1 MELANT
7 PMSRMHRST
16 FESALP
22 VNRRTRAAL
31 RRLMLVLLFLSSG
44 WSFAAQPSFFRFDI
58 PQIAAAS
65 IADFGS
71 LNTPLQTGDRLK
83 ACGPVLCTVSSPTSV
98 RLFGVNLLFGAALP
112 DAGQAAQLA
121 RRLRALGVN
130 LVRLHGLDALSS
142 AGDGGPTGLLTS
154 GPFPTLDEQAVDR
167 LRDFLEQLRENGIYA
182 DLNLHVSYQFRPE
195 IDHTQALPNG
205 GPWPNQSK
213 PLLLIDETAIALQ
226 ARYAQMLL
234 ERLRGAGEPA
244 LALVEINNESS
255 LVYHWMDGTL
265 ERLVTGRLQ
274 ATLVAE
280 WRRYCQAHGV
290 ARCAEDN
297 GIVPFNTGDS
307 SKAAAFL
314 QFLSEKDKRYVD
326 TVAAAVKHV
335 NPDLLVLGSQMNFG
349 SLANFR
355 SFSAMD
361 VLDDHFYVDQ
371 YQFPRGMWRWDNWQI
386 TDRSNIATGL
396 VPLLGAAF
404 YRSFDKPF
412 LITEFN
418 QPWPNRQSSEIL
430 PETVAFASLQDW
442 SGLVF
447 HDYAQTRD
455 TYTTDS
461 PLEFSLVGDATKLV
475 QFGQA
480 AWIYRTGAI
489 ARLDAVMP
497 YGIDDALILDA
508 TRARTTDGLA
518 ALLEQHGVIN
528 ASSPFSARV
537 GYAADAPATQTTAP
551 TTAPATEPHAHFD
564 LRARNVVIN
573 APGVEG
579 VTGYLQPGRRYD
591 YGTFQIKLDPA
602 ARGFIS
608 LTLSARDNREIRQ
621 SRSLLLTVPGYTVGS
636 AMSSRGPVPQDLS
649 GTSAPLDYS
658 LKHVFEAPSP
668 RWTLFAPA
676 THEIISLR
684 AIKPPVW
691 MERVPCTLS
700 FSSSAASL
708 RVYPLDANGH
718 RLAALDPRFVRKT
731 HDGFAIDLQAPAQTP
746 SPWFELSA
754 SD

>member
-1 MELANT
+1 MFDSAF
-7 PMSRMHRST
+7 PASRR
-16 FESALP
+16 
-22 VNRRTRAAL
+22 VRAVSQI
-31 RRLMLVLLFLSSG
+31 LMLVLLFLSSESG
-44 WSFAAQPSFFRFDI
+44 LAAQTSFFRFDI
-58 PQIAAAS
+58 PEIAPAS

-71 LNTPLQTGDRLK
+71 LNAPLQPGDRLK
-83 ACGPVLCTVSSPTSV
+83 ACGPVLCTRNSPPSI

-112 DAGQAAQLA
+112 DANQAAQLT
-121 RRLRALGVN
+121 RQLRTLGVN
-130 LVRLHGLDALSS
+130 FVRLHGLDSLAS
-142 AGDGGPTGLLTS
+142 AGSSGPNGLLTS
-154 GPFPTLDEQAVDR
+154 GPFPTLDEQAVGR
-167 LRDFLEQLRENGIYA
+167 LRNFLERLRENGIYA
-182 DLNLHVSYQFRPE
+182 DINLHVSYQFRPAM
-195 IDHTQALPNG
+195 DHTQALPNG

-226 ARYAQMLL
+226 ARYAQTLL
-234 ERLRGAGEPA
+234 ERLRGAGEPS

-265 ERLVTGRLQ
+265 NRLVTGALQ
-274 ATLVAE
+274 AALVAE
-280 WRRYCQAHGV
+280 WRRYCQVHGV
-290 ARCAEDN
+290 SPCAEDN
-297 GIVPFNTGDS
+297 RIVPLDTADS

-326 TVAAAVKHV
+326 TVAAAVKRV
-335 NPDLLVLGSQMNFG
+335 NPDLLMIGTQMNFG

-371 YQFPRGMWRWDNWQI
+371 YQFPNGMWRWDNWQI

-430 PETVAFASLQDW
+430 PETVTFASLQDW
-442 SGLVF
+442 SGLAF

-455 TYTTDS
+455 AYTTDS

-489 ARLDAVMP
+489 PRLDAVMP
-497 YGIDDALILDA
+497 YAIEDALVFDA
-508 TRARTTDGLA
+508 TRARTTDRLA
-518 ALLEQHGVIN
+518 ALLEQHGVARASN
-528 ASSPFSARV
+528 AFSARV
-537 GYAADAPATQTTAP
+537 GYAADVSATKPTA
-551 TTAPATEPHAHFD
+551 TAADPRANFD
-564 LRARNVVIN
+564 LRARQVVIN

-579 VTGYLQPGRRYD
+579 VSGYLQPGRRYD
-591 YGTFQIKLDPA
+591 YGAFQIKLDPS

-608 LTLSARDNREIRQ
+608 LTLSARDGREIRR

-636 AMSSRGPVPQDLS
+636 AMSSRGPVPLDLS

-658 LKHVFEAPSP
+658 LRHAFEPPSP

-676 THEIISLR
+676 THEIVSLR

-700 FSSSAASL
+700 FFSSAASL

-718 RLAALDPRFVRKT
+718 RLAALDARFVRKT
-731 HDGFAIDLQAPAQTP
+731 RDGFAIDLQAPAQTP